1 METNELT
8 VAKRHENIEML
19 SELLDLVREYDAMVA
34 DCHEKRLDVEALDRE
49 IARPRPTANPF
60 KVFFLGLIT
69 LGIGWIV
76 ALILHFV
83 KKAQWKR
90 YKAELAVRRDEAQA
104 ILDAALLATQEYY
117 KQQLEAYINTLVPD
131 RFPWAYATNANAIE
145 IMRDMMVNLRADT
158 IKEAINLYEEFAF
171 RVRLENMVGS
181 VVSNTASAAVS
192 AARSAA
198 ANERSAAA
206 NERAAT
212 AQQATAA
219 AAAASAAAM
228 ASMARSAKRTA
239 AANERAASA
248 VERAAD
254 N

>member
-1 METNELT
+1 MRKLLKNHKGLT
-8 VAKRHENIEML
+8 
-19 SELLDLVREYDAMVA
+19 MV
-34 DCHEKRLDVEALDRE
+34 EV
-49 IARPRPTANPF
+49 
-60 KVFFLGLIT
+60 
-69 LGIGWIV
+69 
-76 ALILHFV
+76 
-83 KKAQWKR
+83 
-90 YKAELAVRRDEAQA
+90 
-104 ILDAALLATQEYY
+104 
-117 KQQLEAYINTLVPD
+117 LVPD